1 LKIKRIVI
9 ILTVIILLA
18 VFPIL
23 YYYKSSIGFNIE
35 RITGTQ
41 QGMINKYFHTKLNDE
56 SLIKNFVIK
65 KDIEFHYCIEA
76 ELAVPENKI
85 NEIFAYYDKHKKIT
99 VEEMDEDYFRA
110 QMYSK
115 IGVNKDNFDY
125 QYNIFDSVYR
135 KALLGVS
142 ETHTQRTSTLIF
154 TKPVD
159 GYVRVYLYID
169 KLGWKLADKT

>member
-1 LKIKRIVI
+1 VLTTTIETLELI

-65 KDIEFHYCIEA
+65 KI
-76 ELAVPENKI
+76 
-85 NEIFAYYDKHKKIT
+85 
-99 VEEMDEDYFRA
+99 
-110 QMYSK
+110 
-115 IGVNKDNFDY
+115 
-125 QYNIFDSVYR
+125 
-135 KALLGVS
+135 
-142 ETHTQRTSTLIF
+142 
-154 TKPVD
+154 
-159 GYVRVYLYID
+159 
-169 KLGWKLADKT
+169 

>member
-1 LKIKRIVI
+1 
-9 ILTVIILLA
+9 
-18 VFPIL
+18 
-23 YYYKSSIGFNIE
+23 
-35 RITGTQ
+35 
-41 QGMINKYFHTKLNDE
+41 
-56 SLIKNFVIK
+56 
-65 KDIEFHYCIEA
+65 
-76 ELAVPENKI
+76 
-85 NEIFAYYDKHKKIT
+85 
-99 VEEMDEDYFRA
+99 
-110 QMYSK
+110 MYSK